1 MEFLEDRAVPAVIP
15 VTVALDSGP
24 GSLRAAL
31 ATAAANTEADTIVF
45 DSGLAGQTITLTTNS
60 ANLAFGATA
69 LTITN
74 DDVTIDAAAAK
85 GLTISGDGARRIFAV
100 GSGASLTLQN
110 VTLSS
115 GLAQGGH
122 GGDSTG
128 LNAAGGGGAGMGGAV
143 YVYQGALIIQGSTL
157 VGNVA
162 QGGRGGNIATA
173 NGSPN
178 YEVATGGGSAL
189 GNGGSYTGSG
199 SSFTGGG
206 GISGSAANSDETGA
220 GTGGADAAG
229 NSAAVGDDGVD
240 GGGGGAGDGSSTGK
254 SGLAMSAGGFGGGG
268 GGGTTPDYDAPGGGD
283 GGFGAG
289 GGGGL
294 YGAGGGAGGFGGGGG
309 GAVNSNGGG
318 AGGAGGFG
326 GGHGDNSTN
335 HTGPGGGG
343 AGMGGA
349 VFNNGGTISIIN
361 STFTDNQAIGGV
373 GGVGWGSGGQA
384 GSGYGGA
391 VFNYNGSLT
400 ILSSTLSLNTADH
413 GLALVSMADG
423 ASATASAAIANS
435 ILGDSGSTAPTVAD
449 FEGGLDI
456 NGGTSTSTGSYNLI
470 RLAVSFDGTSTI
482 SGDPMLGALADNTGP
497 TMTMAPQSGSPVLG
511 AGDVSI
517 NMLGTDQRGRARV
530 YAGALDLGA
539 YETQPLTTA
548 PAITGPNSAV
558 FAVGSLNSVILT
570 TTGTP
575 GPTVQVSGTLPDGVS
590 YVVGDDGAV
599 TISGTPAVGSEGTY
613 SIIVSAANGVSPDA
627 SQAIT
632 LTVGQAIDAAPST
645 LAPAR
650 TDVAYSLLFA
660 AVGGSG
666 SAYTYSATGLPYGLT
681 LASDGTLSGT
691 PSGTATP
698 GDYTVSLTITDSAG
712 NVRVVTRTLTLYGPL
727 TIADDFHGGA
737 IGSHY
742 SQQITVQGGSGS
754 GYVYSVM
761 GLPPGLTVDE
771 NGLISGT
778 IEETTV
784 GSHDLTITVTDDGGG
799 TLTINRILNIHDEI
813 GLAVGLPAP
822 SPVVGVPY
830 SHQVEAVGGAGP
842 SYGYSSADL
851 PEGLTIDA
859 ASGLITGT
867 AVGPAGAY
875 VAHITVIDPDGSTRS
890 IAVPLRVEAALGTNL
905 GSLPAPT
912 AGVAFQRP
920 LVGSGGSG
928 SGYMFDSTDLPGWAS
943 LGAGGVLTG
952 TPPAS
957 GSFTFHIQVTDGN
970 GASSLIPYTWQ
981 VGRAP
986 TAVVLTVSASSTLV
1000 GQAVAFTATVSS
1012 PGVGVT
1018 ATGVVRFY
1026 DGPSLLATVALAD
1039 GEASFTTSSLA
1050 AGWHYNI
1057 RALYVPIGDSVYES
1071 GWSARVA
1078 QSVRM
1083 TPTGNVASPAV
1094 EPGYGG
1100 AATYTVV
1107 VSPQGGRTASGRVAF
1122 YDGATRL
1129 GVLDLDASGKAAF
1142 STYGLSTGS
1151 HSIWAVYEG
1160 DEYFRAF
1167 ATAPTTAT
1175 IGRNEAVVG
1184 VVSTSSPNIFLGQD
1198 ASVAVTLTAPSRG
1211 AAVMTGDVWFNEGD
1225 SLLGKAAVLPGP
1237 LAQAGSGAPTAVSH
1251 ATLTGLSLGVGT
1263 HRLRVVYSGDANF
1276 APATSSTEATVVV
1289 REVATTTS
1297 LTASTSSAGTT
1308 VLTATS
1314 AAVDPAAPS
1323 AQGTVT
1329 FYDGDQVLVVVP
1341 LVGGVAAFDVGVPS
1355 PGAHAYRAVFSGGGS
1370 SSAASV
1376 EVALAGPKVVGL
1388 SRYGV
1393 HAAATT
1399 LALTLDSALDP
1410 TSAVRAS
1417 NYRIYDPAGR
1427 LIPVSRAVY
1436 DPASNVVTIHP
1447 SQRLNL
1453 HWSYRLV
1460 VDAQSPNGVVG
1471 STGVALDGSGRGVPG
1486 TDFVARLDYRNLADA
1501 ADSPA
1506 VTYSAGKARATS
1518 LRFQAY
1524 VESVLHRAR
1533 RTVAVHLAGRQ
1544 RGR

>member
-24 GSLRAAL
+24 GSLRAAI
-31 ATAAANTEADTIVF
+31 ATAAGNSEADTIVF
-45 DSGLAGQTITLTTNS
+45 DSSLAGQTITLTTNS
-60 ANLAFGATA
+60 SDLAFGATA

-74 DDVTIDAAAAK
+74 DDVTIDAGAAK
-85 GLTISGDGARRIFAV
+85 GLTISGDDARRIFSV

-110 VTLSS
+110 VTLAD

-128 LNAAGGGGAGMGGAV
+128 LSAGGGGGAGMGGAI
-143 YVYQGALIIQGSTL
+143 YVYQGTL
-157 VGNVA
+157 VIRNSTFVENVA

-178 YEVATGGGSAL
+178 YEVATGGGSAF
-189 GNGGSYTGSG
+189 GAGGSYTGSG
-199 SSFTGGG
+199 GSFMGGG
-206 GISGSAANSDETGA
+206 GIGGAAPNSDDTDAGMG
-220 GTGGADAAG
+220 GTGGTAI
-229 NSAAVGDDGVD
+229 SAAPGSDGVD
-240 GGGGGAGDGSSTGK
+240 GGGGGAGGSSARGM
-254 SGLAMSAGGFGGGG
+254 SGLATSAGGFGGGG
-268 GGGTTPDYDAPGGGD
+268 GGGTTADYSSPGGGD

-309 GAVNSNGGG
+309 GAIGSNGGSE
-318 AGGAGGFG
+318 GGAGGFG

-349 VFNNGGTISIIN
+349 VFNNGGTVTIEN
-361 STFTDNQAIGGV
+361 STFTANQAIGGA

-413 GLALVSMADG
+413 GLAVVSMADG
-423 ASATASAAIANS
+423 VSATASAAIANS

-539 YETQPLTTA
+539 LQTQPLTTSPSIA
-548 PAITGPNSAV
+548 GPSSAV
-558 FAVGSLNSVILT
+558 FAVGSANSLVVT
-570 TTGTP
+570 PSGTP
-575 GPTVQVSGTLPDGVS
+575 DPVVQVSGTLPDGVS
-590 YVVGDDGAV
+590 YVIGSDGAV

-613 SIIVSAANGVSPDA
+613 SIVVSAANGVSPDA
-627 SQAIT
+627 SKTIT
-632 LTVGQAIDAAPST
+632 LTVGQAIDTAPST
-645 LAPAR
+645 LPLAR
-650 TDVAYSLLFA
+650 TGDAYSVLFA

-666 SAYTYSATGLPYGLT
+666 ADYTYSATGLPDGLT
-681 LASDGTLSGT
+681 VASDGTLSGT
-691 PSGTATP
+691 PSALATP
-698 GDYTVSLTITDSAG
+698 GGYTVSLTITDSAG
-712 NVRVVTRTLTLYGPL
+712 NVRVVTRTLTLRGPL
-727 TIADDFHGGA
+727 EIADDFHAGA

-754 GYVYSVM
+754 GYVYSVV

-778 IEETTV
+778 IGDTTS
-784 GSHDLTITVTDDGGG
+784 GPHDLTITVTDDEGG
-799 TLTINRILNIHDEI
+799 TVTINRVLNINDEI
-813 GLAVGLPAP
+813 GLGVGLPAP
-822 SPVVGVPY
+822 NPVVGVPY
-830 SHQVEAVGGAGP
+830 SHQVEATGGAG
-842 SYGYSSADL
+842 SGYGYSSTDL

-859 ASGLITGT
+859 TSGLITGT

-875 VAHITVIDPDGSTRS
+875 VAHVTVIDSDGSTRS
-890 IAVPLRVEAALGTNL
+890 IAVPIQVESALGTNL

-912 AGVAFQRP
+912 AGVGFETT

-928 SGYMFDSTDLPGWAS
+928 SGYTFGSTDLPAWVT
-943 LGAGGVLTG
+943 LGANGVLTG
-952 TPPAS
+952 TPPAT

-981 VGRAP
+981 VGRASS
-986 TAVVLTVSASSTLV
+986 TVALATSSSSTLV
-1000 GQAVAFTATVSS
+1000 GQAVTFTATVSA
-1012 PGVGVT
+1012 PGVGVA
-1018 ATGVVRFY
+1018 ATGEVRFY
-1026 DGPSLLATVALAD
+1026 DGPTLLATVALTG
-1039 GEASFTTSSLA
+1039 GEASFTTSGLA
-1050 AGWHYNI
+1050 AGWHYNV
-1057 RALYVPIGDSVYES
+1057 RALYVPIGDSVYDS
-1071 GWSARVA
+1071 GWSASVA
-1078 QSVRM
+1078 LSIKM
-1083 TPTGNVASPAV
+1083 TPTGDVVLPAL
-1094 EPGYGG
+1094 EPDYGG
-1100 AATYTVV
+1100 GATYTVV
-1107 VSPQGGRTASGRVAF
+1107 VAPQGGRTATGRVAF
-1122 YDGATRL
+1122 YDGATRI
-1129 GVLDLDASGKAAF
+1129 GVASLDASGRAVF

-1151 HSIWAVYEG
+1151 HSIWAAYEG
-1160 DEYFRAF
+1160 DAYFRAF
-1167 ATAPTTAT
+1167 ATAPTIAT

-1198 ASVAVTLTAPSRG
+1198 ASVAVTLTAPSWG
-1211 AAVMTGDVWFNEGD
+1211 GAVMTGDVWFYEGD
-1225 SLLGKAAVLPGP
+1225 SYLGKAVVQPGP
-1237 LAQAGSGAPTAVSH
+1237 AAQAGGGTPTVVSH
-1251 ATLTGLSLGVGT
+1251 ATLTGLSLGLGT
-1263 HRLRVVYSGDANF
+1263 HRLRVVYSGDANY
-1276 APATSSTEATVVV
+1276 APTASTTEATVVV

-1297 LTASTSSAGTT
+1297 LTASASSAGTT

-1314 AAVDPAAPS
+1314 AAVDPSAPS
-1323 AQGTVT
+1323 ALGTVT
-1329 FYDGDQVLVVVP
+1329 FYDGDQILGVVP
-1341 LVGGVAAFDVGVPS
+1341 LVDGVATFDVGVPA
-1355 PGAHAYRAVFSGGGS
+1355 PGTHAYRAVFSGGGS
-1370 SSAASV
+1370 SSTAAI

-1399 LALTLDSALDP
+1399 LALTFDSALDP
-1410 TSAVRAS
+1410 TSAARAA
-1417 NYRIYDPAGR
+1417 NYRIYDSAGR
-1427 LIPVSRAVY
+1427 LISVSHAVY
-1436 DPASNVVTIHP
+1436 DSASNVVTIYP

-1453 HWSYRLV
+1453 HRSYRLV
-1460 VDAQSPNGVVG
+1460 VDAQSPNGVAGV
-1471 STGVALDGSGRGVPG
+1471 TGVALDGSGQGVPG
-1486 TDFVARLDYRNLADA
+1486 TDFVARLDYRSLADA
-1501 ADSPA
+1501 GDSPA
-1506 VTYSAGKARATS
+1506 VTYAAGKAQTTS

-1533 RTVAVHLAGRQ
+1533 RTVAVRLIGRP